1 MSTSKHYCNMT
12 NEDII
17 GIQVSKQLEIS
28 LTKFSNALS
37 TYIKTF
43 FIEKRFRVHF
53 IKKKIISISFHNS
66 KQVFF
71 ASLANANWILEVKVK
86 RVTLLVSFPRP
97 AQTFFSLQF
106 HFRPYP
112 NASLDGV
119 GTHFMKNANFTRKQF
134 FYI

>member
-1 MSTSKHYCNMT
+1 MT

-37 TYIKTF
+37 IHIETF
-43 FIEKRFRVHF
+43 FIEKRFRFLF
-53 IKKKIISISFHNS
+53 ITKISIPFQNS
-66 KQVFF
+66 KQVLV
-71 ASLANANWILEVKVK
+71 SIANVNWTLEDKVK

-119 GTHFMKNANFTRKQF
+119 GIHFMKNAKFTRTQNV
-134 FYI
+134 YI

>member
-1 MSTSKHYCNMT
+1 MT

-37 TYIKTF
+37 IHIETF
-43 FIEKRFRVHF
+43 FIEKRFRIHF
-53 IKKKIISISFHNS
+53 IKKKNINS
-66 KQVFF
+66 KQVL
-71 ASLANANWILEVKVK
+71 ASITNVNWTLEVKVK

-97 AQTFFSLQF
+97 TQTFFSLQF

-119 GTHFMKNANFTRKQF
+119 GIHFMKNAKFTRTQNV
-134 FYI
+134 YI